1 VSRKNIKKLNKLIS
15 KIISLL
21 ERDISEITPEE
32 LKKRKNISSILS
44 RLVTST
50 IQLNRLKDEDEIS
63 LDILTKKDLQI
74 LEDFLDKYR
83 K

>member
-1 VSRKNIKKLNKLIS
+1 MSRKNIKKLNKLIS